1 MESERMTRVMGIVN
15 VTPDSFSDGGKY
27 FRPEEAVRR
36 ALNLIDDGADIIDI
50 GAEST
55 RPGSVPISWEEEWS
69 RLEPV
74 FKGLSPRGCPRR
86 KGLSPQS
93 VSVQSDLD
101 DRANLLQKD
110 NSAKNKDKISVITEG
125 SVPTSAVP
133 EGPVPRDAEGS
144 VPISVPISVDTYH
157 PETARLAVESGASII
172 NCVYPEPIGE
182 MLEILRENPNVELVM
197 PASAWEMRDERWVM
211 RDERWVMRDERWV
224 MGDERWGMGDLAS
237 RIYIDPMIGFGT
249 TREED
254 LELLRS
260 VPELAKKA
268 RVLVGAS
275 RKRLV
280 KKLTGEKVTGKNL
293 GGNLGIAV
301 WAAMNG
307 ASVVRVHD
315 VRETFQALKV
325 IGAICGR
332 ICG

>member
-1 MESERMTRVMGIVN
+1 MESERIARVMGIVN

-36 ALNLIDDGADIIDI
+36 ALNLIDEGADIIDI

-74 FKGLSPRGCPRR
+74 LKGLSPRC
-86 KGLSPQS
+86 
-93 VSVQSDLD
+93 VTVQLD
-101 DRANLLQKD
+101 ENERANSLQKN
-110 NSAKNKDKISVITEG
+110 NSANKKGEFSVVSEG
-125 SVPTSAVP
+125 SVPTN
-133 EGPVPRDAEGS
+133 
-144 VPISVPISVDTYH
+144 VPISVDTYH
-157 PETARLAVESGASII
+157 PETAMLAVEAGAGII
-172 NCVYPEPIGE
+172 NCVYPEPVEE
-182 MLEILRENPNVELVM
+182 MLAILREKPHVELVM
-197 PASAWEMRDERWVM
+197 PVSAF
-211 RDERWVMRDERWV
+211 
-224 MGDERWGMGDLAS
+224 GMVSEDLVS

-249 TREED
+249 TRDED

-260 VPELAKKA
+260 VPEFAKKA

-332 ICG
+332 IYG

>member
-74 FKGLSPRGCPRR
+74 LKDLSPRCAP
-86 KGLSPQS
+86 
-93 VSVQSDLD
+93 VQSD
-101 DRANLLQKD
+101 ANGRESSLQKE
-110 NSAKNKDKISVITEG
+110 NLPNKKDKVSVIIEG
-125 SVPTSAVP
+125 
-133 EGPVPRDAEGS
+133 
-144 VPISVPISVDTYH
+144 SVPISVDTYH
-157 PETARLAVESGASII
+157 PETARLAVEAGASII

-182 MLEILRENPNVELVM
+182 MLAILREKPHVELVM
-197 PASAWEMRDERWVM
+197 PVSAF
-211 RDERWVMRDERWV
+211 
-224 MGDERWGMGDLAS
+224 GMVSEDLVS

-249 TREED
+249 TRDED

-260 VPELAKKA
+260 VPEFAKKA